1 MCKTFIHECRYTSIE
16 DLLKLE
22 NQICFPAYAF
32 SRNLTNLYRP
42 LLAQLDITYP
52 QYLVLMVLWE
62 HQTQTVNQL
71 GEKLYLDT
79 GTLTPLL
86 KRLEQKGLINRI
98 RGKQDERVVMISL
111 TTSGTQLKGKAIHIP
126 IELVKCANVS
136 NDRTIAIKSSFK

>member
-1 MCKTFIHECRYTSIE
+1 ME

-62 HQTQTVNQL
+62 HKEQSVNQL
-71 GEKLYLDT
+71 CEKLYLDT

-86 KRLEQKGLINRI
+86 KRLEQKALLNRT
-98 RGKQDERVVMISL
+98 RSKQDERMVMISL
-111 TTSGTQLKGKAIHIP
+111 TATGIQLKEKAKHIP
-126 IELVKCANVS
+126 MELVKCMNVS
-136 NDRTIAIKSSFK
+136 IDELLQLKGLLNKVLNK

>member
-1 MCKTFIHECRYTSIE
+1 ME

-62 HQTQTVNQL
+62 HKTQTVNQL

-86 KRLEQKGLINRI
+86 KRLEQKGLINRT
-98 RGKQDERVVMISL
+98 RGKHDERVVMISL
-111 TTSGTQLKGKAIHIP
+111 TTSGAQLKEKAKHIP
-126 IELVKCANVS
+126 MELVKCANVS
-136 NDRTIAIKSSFK
+136 MDELLQLKTLLNKVLDK

>member
-1 MCKTFIHECRYTSIE
+1 ME

-42 LLAQLDITYP
+42 LLAELDITYP

-62 HQTQTVNQL
+62 HKQQTVNQL

-86 KRLEQKGLINRI
+86 KRLEQKGIVSRI
-98 RGKQDERVVMISL
+98 RSKQDERIVMISL
-111 TTSGTQLKGKAIHIP
+111 TTSGIQLKERAKHIP
-126 IELVKCANVS
+126 LELLKCTNMSIDELLQLKALLNKVLS
-136 NDRTIAIKSSFK
+136 K

>member
-1 MCKTFIHECRYTSIE
+1 ME

-42 LLAQLDITYP
+42 LLAKLDITYP

-62 HQTQTVNQL
+62 HKTQTVNQL

-86 KRLEQKGLINRI
+86 KRLEQKGLVNRI
-98 RGKQDERVVMISL
+98 RGTQDERIVMISL
-111 TTSGTQLKGKAIHIP
+111 TTAGSQLKEEAKHIP
-126 IELVKCANVS
+126 MELVKCANVS
-136 NDRTIAIKSSFK
+136 IDELLQLRTLLNKVLGK

>member
-1 MCKTFIHECRYTSIE
+1 MEN
-16 DLLKLE
+16 LLKLE
-22 NQICFPAYAF
+22 DQICFPAYAF

-62 HQTQTVNQL
+62 HREQTVNQL

-86 KRLEQKGLINRI
+86 KRLEQKGLVNRT
-98 RGKQDERVVMISL
+98 RGKLDERIVMISL
-111 TTSGTQLKGKAIHIP
+111 TASGIKLKESAKHIPMELIRCSNISVDELSQLKVLLNKA
-126 IELVKCANVS
+126 LAK
-136 NDRTIAIKSSFK
+136 

>member
-1 MCKTFIHECRYTSIE
+1 ME

-32 SRNLTNLYRP
+32 SRSLTNLYRP

-62 HQTQTVNQL
+62 HHEQTVNQL
-71 GEKLYLDT
+71 GEKLHLDS

-86 KRLEQKGLINRI
+86 KRLELKKLVNRT
-98 RGKQDERVVMISL
+98 RSKQDERIVLVSL
-111 TTSGTQLKGKAIHIP
+111 TTSGIQLKNQAQHIP
-126 IELVKCANVS
+126 MELVKCSNVS
-136 NDRTIAIKSSFK
+136 MDELMQLKNLLNKVLSK

>member
-1 MCKTFIHECRYTSIE
+1 MN

-22 NQICFPAYAF
+22 DQICFPAYAF

-62 HQTQTVNQL
+62 HKEQTVNQL

-86 KRLEQKGLINRI
+86 KRLEQKGLVNRT
-98 RGKQDERVVMISL
+98 RSKKDERIVMVSL
-111 TTSGTQLKGKAIHIP
+111 TASGGHMKENVKHIPLELIKCTNVSMDELMQLKKLLNKMLGK
-126 IELVKCANVS
+126 
-136 NDRTIAIKSSFK
+136 

>member
-1 MCKTFIHECRYTSIE
+1 ME

-62 HQTQTVNQL
+62 YQEQTVNQL
-71 GEKLYLDT
+71 CEKLHLDT

-86 KRLEQKGLINRI
+86 KRLEQKGLVNRT
-98 RGKQDERVVMISL
+98 RSKHDERVVIISL
-111 TTSGTQLKGKAIHIP
+111 TSSGKQLKEKAKHIP
-126 IELVKCANVS
+126 MELLKCSNVS
-136 NDRTIAIKSSFK
+136 MDELQQLKTLLNKVLTR

>member
-1 MCKTFIHECRYTSIE
+1 ME

-42 LLAQLDITYP
+42 LLAKLDITYP

-62 HQTQTVNQL
+62 HKTQTVNQL

-86 KRLEQKGLINRI
+86 KRLEQKGLVNRI
-98 RGKQDERVVMISL
+98 RGTQDERIVMISL
-111 TTSGTQLKGKAIHIP
+111 TTTGSQLKEEAKHIP
-126 IELVKCANVS
+126 MELVKCANVS
-136 NDRTIAIKSSFK
+136 IDELLQLRTLLNKVLGK